1 MSSRNFAKIP
11 EELLFDTSISPAA
24 VRLYGVIQRYAGKS
38 GNAFPGREELAGRLG
53 ASVETVKRSTAELAR
68 AGWIERTRRPGSNIW
83 DTRLA
88 DGEPTKARVT
98 TDPSPRVTSDPRSPK
113 HGSPQT
119 RARVTTDPSPR
130 VTSDPRSP
138 KHGSPQTRA
147 RVTTDPTVGSPVTRL
162 EEREP
167 LNESQLTRVT
177 AAVADAPPT
186 ADEIEAEVVHDEL
199 PLDIPPTPGPTAS
212 PTQVLVG
219 AYVTA
224 IEASGGIATSS
235 QRSAIGRNVKR
246 LIEQDHIEL
255 PIILVAIQRAAA
267 KRSRTIDPFLGEL
280 QSAWNGSQG
289 SRNAMRTHWYETAA
303 AMDSRKDAAS

>member
-88 DGEPTKARVT
+88 DGEPTK
-98 TDPSPRVTSDPRSPK
+98 
-113 HGSPQT
+113 
-119 RARVTTDPSPR
+119 ARVTTDPSPR

>member
-119 RARVTTDPSPR
+119 RARVTTDP
-130 VTSDPRSP
+130 
-138 KHGSPQTRA
+138 
-147 RVTTDPTVGSPVTRL
+147 TVGSPVTRL

-199 PLDIPPTPGPTAS
+199 SLDIPPTPGPTAS

>member
-11 EELLFDTSISPAA
+11 EELLFDTSVSPAA

-88 DGEPTKARVT
+88 DGEPTK
-98 TDPSPRVTSDPRSPK
+98 
-113 HGSPQT
+113 
-119 RARVTTDPSPR
+119 ARVTTDPSPR